1 MTLAEEIQLRVYLY
15 GGNEVVA
22 RDINREW
29 GFFLVPV
36 ESLKPRPRTE
46 HAIWTDKELA
56 YLIKYIKLKPVLYIS
71 KHLKRTVPAVY
82 SKAYKLGLLEKAA

>member
-1 MTLAEEIQLRVYLY
+1 MTLAEEILLRIEVY
-15 GGNEVVA
+15 GGADVVA

-36 ESLKPRPRTE
+36 ESLKPRPRTK
-46 HAIWTDKELA
+46 HVVWSDKELA
-56 YLIKYIKLKPVLYIS
+56 FLIKYIKIKSVSYLS

-82 SKAYKLGLLEKAA
+82 SKAYNLGLMKKTA